1 MIHHTH
7 PLSDCRVLVFDLD
20 GTLIDSKQDLVVSVN
35 AVRAHFG
42 HSDLDAE
49 KVSEYVGDGAA
60 MLVRRAL
67 GGTATERDVEAA
79 LRFFIQHYRTHM
91 LAHTVPYPGVRETL
105 EVLAPLRMAV
115 LTNKPVRISRDIIRA
130 LGLSRYFA
138 CIYGGDSFERK
149 KPDPTGLA
157 TVLSELGAA
166 PRQALMVGDSDVDVQ
181 TARNA
186 GTWACG
192 VTYGFQSERLTACA
206 PDLLLDRF
214 EDLPRHLSIPAA
226 PPPIKQT

>member
-67 GGTATERDVEAA
+67 GETATERDVEAA
-79 LRFFIQHYRTHM
+79 LRFFIQHYRAHM
-91 LAHTVPYPGVRETL
+91 LAHTVAVSWGARDARGAG
-105 EVLAPLRMAV
+105 APA
-115 LTNKPVRISRDIIRA
+115 D
-130 LGLSRYFA
+130 
-138 CIYGGDSFERK
+138 GGAYQQAG
-149 KPDPTGLA
+149 PD
-157 TVLSELGAA
+157 
-166 PRQALMVGDSDVDVQ
+166 Q
-181 TARNA
+181 
-186 GTWACG
+186 
-192 VTYGFQSERLTACA
+192 
-206 PDLLLDRF
+206 
-214 EDLPRHLSIPAA
+214 PRHHSRTRSLPFLCLHLRRG
-226 PPPIKQT
+226 QL

>member
-67 GGTATERDVEAA
+67 GETATERDVEAA
-79 LRFFIQHYRTHM
+79 LRFFIQHYRAHM

-115 LTNKPVRISRDIIRA
+115 LTNKPVRISRDIIHA
-130 LGLSRYFA
+130 LGLSRFFA
-138 CIYGGDSFERK
+138 CIYGGDS
-149 KPDPTGLA
+149 
-157 TVLSELGAA
+157 
-166 PRQALMVGDSDVDVQ
+166 Q

-206 PDLLLDRF
+206 PDLLIDRF
-214 EDLPRHLSIPAA
+214 EDLPRHLSIPTTS
-226 PPPIKQT
+226 PPSKQT